1 MTRRG
6 GGGGVISGGG
16 GSDGVGYDL
25 VQDEGSGLTK
35 RGTMDFVGAGV
46 VATDSGSKT
55 VVTIA
60 GGGGVGNTVQLS
72 QTGTWVDP
80 TVDTLPVT
88 TTGGGTTGGMLLTD
102 GTTLYYIG
110 GVEGEPT
117 DVWVDAIYTAPR
129 SDPSNW
135 TKTGSTIPVAL
146 SHAYHYIVG
155 DNAYIAGGK
164 TGPNIGDVVD
174 TIYTAALSDL
184 TSWSLV
190 VGKTLPVAQNTGEHD
205 CQMLAVGTDKIWI
218 WGGIITVTDKQEI
231 YSATFAAPTTWTD
244 TTVTFPDP
252 RMGSPGSYMVGDRM
266 YHVCGGNIGAT
277 FGEDDIYSCPISDM
291 TNWTKHS
298 ELFPAALFGPVVWI
312 SGDTIYVA
320 GGATSGGAAA
330 TAIYAA
336 SALAPTTFRVAG
348 TLTTGVTGSASCIG
362 SDGTVVL
369 VGGDTAAGAHIDDIQ
384 QTSGTVGAS
393 LTSETSLPSDYN
405 PALAVLNDG
414 TRTAIRS
421 GERFGIQAWLHNK
434 GRTGFGIA

>member
-60 GGGGVGNTVQLS
+60 GGGGGVGDTVQLS
-72 QTGTWVDP
+72 QASIWVDP
-80 TVDTLPVT
+80 RVDTLPVT
-88 TTGGGTTGGMLLTD
+88 TTGGGSVGGALLTD
-102 GTTLYYIG
+102 GTTLYLIG

-146 SHAYHYIVG
+146 SHAYHYIIG

-164 TGPNIGDVVD
+164 TAASTYVD

-190 VGKTLPVAQNTGEHD
+190 VGKTLPIAQANGGHD
-205 CQMLAVGTDKIWI
+205 SQMLVVAEDKIYI
-218 WGGIITVTDKQEI
+218 WGGVTSTDLQEI

-244 TTVTFPDP
+244 TTETFPDP
-252 RMGSPGSYMVGDRM
+252 RMSAPGSYMAGDRI
-266 YHVCGGNIGAT
+266 YHICGGDVGVS
-277 FGEDDIYSCPISDM
+277 FGNTDIYSAPLADV
-291 TNWTKHS
+291 TKWVKHA
-298 ELFPAALFGPVVWI
+298 EVFPAALFGMSCWI

-320 GGATSGGAAA
+320 GGATDGGAAKSV
-330 TAIYAA
+330 IYAA
-336 SALAPTTFRVAG
+336 SVFAPTTFRTVGNLTAG
-348 TLTTGVTGSASCIG
+348 VLVSAACIG

-369 VGGDTAAGAHIDDIQ
+369 VAGESAAGAHIDDIQ